1 MRKNKID
8 IELVECI
15 LKTKTDLNV
24 ANKNFEQAEG
34 ELIDYYLYQI
44 KAHKAKLDYLI
55 KLAKLNGI
63 EVDMITDKQYSN
75 FYDEAI

>member
-8 IELVECI
+8 IELVDCI
-15 LKTKTDLNV
+15 VKTKSELNV
-24 ANKNFEQAEG
+24 ASKNFEQAEG

-55 KLAKLNGI
+55 K
-63 EVDMITDKQYSN
+63 EVKKKGFSLDMINELKLRTS
-75 FYDEAI
+75 

>member
-55 KLAKLNGI
+55 KEVKQKDFSVDIINELKLRI
-63 EVDMITDKQYSN
+63 S
-75 FYDEAI
+75 

>member
-55 KLAKLNGI
+55 KEVKQKGFSVDIINELKLRIG
-63 EVDMITDKQYSN
+63 
-75 FYDEAI
+75 

>member
-44 KAHKAKLDYLI
+44 KAH
-55 KLAKLNGI
+55 
-63 EVDMITDKQYSN
+63 
-75 FYDEAI
+75 

>member
-15 LKTKTDLNV
+15 IKAKAELNV
-24 ANKNFEQAEG
+24 ANKNFEHAEG
-34 ELIDYYLYQI
+34 ELIDYYAYQI

-55 KLAKLNGI
+55 KQVKEKGFSVDIVNELKLRI
-63 EVDMITDKQYSN
+63 S
-75 FYDEAI
+75 

>member
-24 ANKNFEQAEG
+24 ANKNFDQAEG

-55 KLAKLNGI
+55 KEVKQKGFSVDIINELKLRI
-63 EVDMITDKQYSN
+63 S
-75 FYDEAI
+75 

>member
-15 LKTKTDLNV
+15 IKTKAELNV

-34 ELIDYYLYQI
+34 ELIDYYSYQI
-44 KAHKAKLDYLI
+44 KAHKARLDYLI
-55 KLAKLNGI
+55 KEVKQKGFSLDIIDELKLRIG
-63 EVDMITDKQYSN
+63 
-75 FYDEAI
+75 

>member
-1 MRKNKID
+1 MKKNNID
-8 IELVECI
+8 VELVQSI
-15 LKTKTDLNV
+15 IKTKSELNV

-55 KLAKLNGI
+55 K
-63 EVDMITDKQYSN
+63 EVKSKGFSIDMV
-75 FYDEAI
+75 DEVNLRIG